1 MRTLFGL
8 AAIIVLLGTA
18 AWWHTTGAHRGWSKN
33 SVAVKTL
40 DEITGI
46 EEITEEKRFVPGI
59 DTLAIGAVTAAAL
72 GGASLLFKKGR
83 PVALRPAS

>member
-1 MRTLFGL
+1 MRALFGF
-8 AAIIVLLGTA
+8 AAIIVLSATA
-18 AWWHTTGAHRGWSKN
+18 VWWHAAGANRGWSKN

-46 EEITEEKRFVPGI
+46 EQITEEKRFVPGI

-72 GGASLLFKKGR
+72 GGASLLFRRGR
-83 PVALRPAS
+83 APSK